1 MSGKAGPAGSV
12 GSGAKCTAGAR
23 PAAVVANRGFGIDP
37 AAAEVRLPTRCRD
50 TFTKFAVDTAALS
63 PSRALNAMTGDL
75 RQIVE
80 GVLLVFAAL
89 FPIVNPLGGA
99 PLFLA
104 MTADCTPQERASLA
118 RRVATNAF
126 VLLVASVATGSYV
139 LEFFGLSV
147 AVVQVAGGTVVSAF
161 GWSLLH
167 HPGAVD
173 VKPSAAQVVPIGSRA
188 FYPLTLPLTV
198 GPGSISVAIT
208 IGANHPQSVR
218 SLLINGPAMLI
229 GVALVSMT
237 VLVAYRYAD
246 RISRV
251 IGDTGM
257 AVLLRLSA
265 FILLCIGVQIL
276 WNGAG
281 TLLST
286 LPVAAR

>member
-1 MSGKAGPAGSV
+1 M
-12 GSGAKCTAGAR
+12 TA
-23 PAAVVANRGFGIDP
+23 
-37 AAAEVRLPTRCRD
+37 
-50 TFTKFAVDTAALS
+50 
-63 PSRALNAMTGDL
+63 DL

-89 FPIVNPLGGA
+89 LPIVNPFGGA

-104 MTADCTPQERASLA
+104 MTADCTADERASLA

-126 VLLVASVATGSYV
+126 ILLTASVATGSYV

-147 AVVQVAGGTVVSAF
+147 PVVQVAGGLVVSAF
-161 GWSLLH
+161 GWTLLQ
-167 HPGAVD
+167 HPGPVD
-173 VKPSAAQVVPIGSRA
+173 VQPATRAAMPISSRA

-208 IGANHPQSVR
+208 IGANFPQSVR

-229 GVALVSMT
+229 GVVLVSAT
-237 VLVAYRYAD
+237 VFVAYRYAD
-246 RISRV
+246 RIGRV
-251 IGDTGM
+251 IGETGM

-276 WNGAG
+276 WNGVRGLLG
-281 TLLST
+281 TLLV
-286 LPVAAR
+286 PGR